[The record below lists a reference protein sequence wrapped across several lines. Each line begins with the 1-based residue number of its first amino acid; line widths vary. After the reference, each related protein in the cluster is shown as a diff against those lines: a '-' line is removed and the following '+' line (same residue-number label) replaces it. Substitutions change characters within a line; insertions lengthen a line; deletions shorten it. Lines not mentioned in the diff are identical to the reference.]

1 MIGDLDGDDKAD
13 LAIANY
19 GIMNA
24 IGTTVSVLRNT
35 STGLSLSFAPKV
47 DFTVQDGPHSI
58 AIGDLD
64 GDGKLDLVTASNGE
78 QGTGTTVSVLRN
90 TSTSGTISFETKVD
104 FTTGQGPL
112 TVVVGD
118 LDGDNKPDLA
128 VTNFH
133 DGAGST
139 VSVLRNTS
147 TSGTVSFDPKVDF
160 ATGAGP
166 YGAVM
171 LDIDGDGKRDLA
183 ITNFG
188 TLAAGDGTTVSVLRN
203 TSAIGTI
210 MFAAKVDVPTGTGP
224 RGVLLA
230 DLEAD
235 GKADLVTT
243 NFGLGGGGN
252 TISVSQNT
260 SSVGAISFAE
270 KVDYIT
276 GGGPLGIVSS
286 DLDADGKPDLTVT
299 NYGTRSPNPLNL
311 GTTISVFA
319 NTSASGAISFA
330 PKVDFEDGIGPHGV
344 AVGNLDQNTKP
355 DLAIVNY
362 GNGDQTSVSI
372 LQNTTGLTPEMNVQ
386 GNGVSISDGDTT
398 PSTTDHTDFGSA
410 NIAGGIVD
418 RTFTIQ
424 SLGTANLF
432 LTGTPKVALS
442 GSSDFSVTTQ
452 PSSPIAPSGSTT
464 FVVHFDPSVIGTQAA
479 TISITNNDADEN
491 PYTFDIVGT
500 GFSTQPEMN
509 VQGNGVSISD
519 GDTTPST
526 TDHIDFGSANIAGGI
541 VDRTFTI
548 ENLGTANLF
557 LTGTPK
563 VALSGSSDFSVTTQP
578 SSPIAPSGSTTFV
591 VHFDP
596 SAIGTQAATISITN
610 NDADENP
617 YTFDILGT
625 GFSTQPEM
633 NVQGNGVSISDGD
646 TTPSTTDHTDFG
658 SANIAGGIVD
668 RTFTIEN
675 LGTAN
680 LTLTSTPKVTI
691 SGSSAFSVTT
701 QPSSPV
707 APSGSTTF
715 VVHFD
720 PSVIG
725 LYTATISLP
734 DNDDDENPYTF
745 DIQGMGVS
753 NADTVGVFRP
763 TNGLLYL
770 KNSNDTGFA
779 DAALNYGLPG
789 DYPVVGDWDG
799 NGTVTIGIYRDG
811 YFYLKNANTLGF
823 AEIVFPFGN
832 VGDQPI
838 AGDWNGDGIDTIGI
852 YRPST
857 GQFLLRNSN
866 SEGAAEQSFYLGN
879 VGDVGV
885 AGDWNGDGIDTTGV
899 FRPSNGVIFLK
910 NSNDTGFADIALNY
924 GLPGDRPVMGDWND
938 DGIDTIGIY
947 RNGTFYLRNENTN
960 GFAELIFGLGNPGD
974 MPIAGDWDGLP

>member
-1 MIGDLDGDDKAD
+1 MKAIPSAKIFTSHWPTPRRVLHFFLIPLLLALLASGVIPAQAAIDAATFAPKVDFTTNPGPTGDVIGDLDGDGKSDIAV
-13 LAIANY
+13 ANY

-58 AIGDLD
+58 AIADLD

-90 TSTSGTISFETKVD
+90 TSTSGTISFDTKVD

-133 DGAGST
+133 DGNGST

-147 TSGTVSFDPKVDF
+147 TSGTVSFAPKVDF
-160 ATGAGP
+160 GTGVGP
-166 YGAVM
+166 YGVAM
-171 LDIDGDGKRDLA
+171 RDIDGDGKRDLA
-183 ITNFG
+183 ISNFG
-188 TLAAGDGTTVSVLRN
+188 SLAAGDGATVSVLRN
-203 TSAIGTI
+203 TSTGGTI
-210 MFAAKVDVPTGTGP
+210 SFATKVDITTGTGP

-260 SSVGAISFAE
+260 SSVGTISFAA

-276 GGGPLGIVSS
+276 EGGPLGIVSS

-299 NYGTRSPNPLNL
+299 NYGTRSPNPVNL
-311 GTTISVFA
+311 GNRISVFA

-330 PKVDFEDGIGPHGV
+330 PKVDFEDGVGPHGV

-372 LQNTTGLTPEMNVQ
+372 FQNTTGIAPETNVK
-386 GNGVSISDGDTT
+386 GNGVSILNGDAT
-398 PSTTDHTDFGSA
+398 PSTTDHTDFGNA
-410 NIAGGIVD
+410 NIAGG
-418 RTFTIQ
+418 
-424 SLGTANLF
+424 
-432 LTGTPKVALS
+432 
-442 GSSDFSVTTQ
+442 
-452 PSSPIAPSGSTT
+452 
-464 FVVHFDPSVIGTQAA
+464 
-479 TISITNNDADEN
+479 
-491 PYTFDIVGT
+491 
-500 GFSTQPEMN
+500 M
-509 VQGNGVSISD
+509 
-519 GDTTPST
+519 
-526 TDHIDFGSANIAGGI
+526 

-563 VALSGSSDFSVTTQP
+563 VAISGSSDFSVTTQP
-578 SSPIAPSGSTTFV
+578 NSPVAPSGSSTFI

-610 NDADENP
+610 NDVDENP

-646 TTPSTTDHTDFG
+646 ATPSTTDHTDFG
-658 SANIAGGIVD
+658 SADITGSTVD
-668 RTFTIEN
+668 RTFTVQN

-680 LTLTSTPKVTI
+680 ITLSGTPKVSI
-691 SGSSAFSVTT
+691 SGSNAFSITT
-701 QPSSPV
+701 QPSSPI

-715 VVHFD
+715 VVHFA
-720 PSVIG
+720 PSVLG
-725 LYTATISLP
+725 THAATISIAN
-734 DNDDDENPYTF
+734 NDADENPYTF
-745 DIQGMGVS
+745 DILGMGAY
-753 NADTVGVFRP
+753 NADTAGVFRP

-770 KNSNDTGFA
+770 KNRNDTGFA

-823 AEIVFPFGN
+823 AEIVFPFG
-832 VGDQPI
+832 VAGDQPI

-852 YRPST
+852 YRPWT

-866 SEGAAEQSFYLGN
+866 SEGEAEKSFYLGN
-879 VGDVGV
+879 VSDVGV

-924 GLPGDRPVMGDWND
+924 GLPGDRPVMGDWNG

-947 RNGTFYLRNENTN
+947 RNGSFYLRNENTN